1 MLRVLTAVLLISLA
15 ACTTPAPPKPAMV
28 ALGTGGGDFGYS
40 SKDLSPDHVEVTYR
54 GDAVK
59 VSESN
64 PRDDGRTQME
74 LDKAHDLALW
84 RAAQLAQERGKAG
97 LKIENERR
105 DSDVEVQ
112 RRTYLRPSP
121 FYDPFWDPY
130 DDPFWPRHRRPFYG
144 YGYGYGGDWPYS
156 YQQVRTATARAEI
169 TMTVTLYESYDPKIE
184 GMLSTAETLAK
195 LQATRAGAVY

>member
-1 MLRVLTAVLLISLA
+1 
-15 ACTTPAPPKPAMV
+15 
-28 ALGTGGGDFGYS
+28 
-40 SKDLSPDHVEVTYR
+40 
-54 GDAVK
+54 
-59 VSESN
+59 
-64 PRDDGRTQME
+64 ME

-97 LKIENERR
+97 LKIDNEKR

-112 RRTYLRPSP
+112 RRSYYRPSP

-130 DDPFWPRHRRPFYG
+130 DDPFWPRYRRPFFHG

-169 TMTVTLYESYDPKIE
+169 TLTVTLYESYDPKVE
-184 GMLSTAETLAK
+184 GMLSTAETIAK
-195 LQATRAGAVY
+195 LQAARAGAVY